1 MAFFRYRK
9 VIVGI
14 SILIVSI
21 ASVSAESVVADTL
34 ASAEEGWWGW
44 GFLGRFHPIIV
55 HFPVSLLLIAA
66 IMEVLTFR
74 KFQSSLRTGI
84 NWLVFIGAGGAIVSA
99 FLGWLLASSGSYGG
113 DTFAVHQW
121 IGIATAALGVLVA
134 VFLWMAIRQ
143 KRTSFVKAYQALLL
157 LATVGVSVAG
167 HYGGA
172 LTHGQDYLLSG
183 TPWASG
189 DGELLAGI
197 EGPSTPV
204 EWQTF
209 ASLDSLDGE
218 QEMNLNLAVR
228 TVLAHKCF
236 QCHSSDKMEGELRL
250 DDKELV
256 FKGGESGPV
265 IVPGDVQNSE
275 LVRRITLPPGHK
287 EAMPGKGKPLSDNE
301 IGLIKLWI
309 EKGAPWPDQ
318 AKGIFRVA
326 PLAPRQP
333 QLPSAVAGL
342 ENPLDLWIN
351 EYFKKNELPWPTV
364 VEDRVFLRRVYFD
377 LIGLPPGPQQLADF
391 QADTNLDK
399 RKLIVEELLAR
410 DRDYAT
416 HWTTFWNDLLRND
429 YTGPGYITNGRFNI
443 SDWLYRSLVNN
454 KPYDQ
459 FVRELVAPT
468 EASKGFIKG
477 IEWRGAVNS
486 SQTTAMQA
494 AQNVSQAL
502 LGVNLKCASCH
513 DSFVSDWKL
522 DDAYAFANIFSEKP
536 LEINRCDIPTGKM
549 ADTRI
554 LWPELGAISAKG
566 TIQQKSEELANALTQ
581 PKNGRLYRTLVNRIW
596 AQLMGRGIVS
606 PTDEMDKAPW
616 SQDLLDWMAVYFVEQ
631 GYDIKKILHLITT
644 SKTYQLPS
652 ISVEDPATI
661 NTDKFVFTG
670 MLKRKLTAEQ
680 FADAVSMVVHPIY
693 SVGALKYNPQGDSIA
708 FTNANSFVRAALVQ
722 NDPFLTALG
731 RPSREN
737 IISVRDNQGTL
748 LQAMELT
755 NGALLNETLIA
766 GAQEWVAGH
775 ENPKLLTE
783 AIFKQSFGR
792 APTEDERRIANEIL
806 NNGMDTNTVQDL
818 LWAVILLPEFQFI
831 E

>member
-1 MAFFRYRK
+1 M
-9 VIVGI
+9 G
-14 SILIVSI
+14 SI
-21 ASVSAESVVADTL
+21 AGVSAESAVADTV
-34 ASAEEGWWGW
+34 ASAEESWWVW
-44 GFLGRFHPIIV
+44 GFLGRLHPIIV

-66 IMEVLTFR
+66 VMEMLTFR

-84 NWLVFIGAGGAIVSA
+84 NWLVFIGAGGAVIAAV
-99 FLGWLLASSGSYGG
+99 FGWLLASSGSYGG
-113 DTFAVHQW
+113 DTFASHQW
-121 IGIATAALGVLVA
+121 VGITTAVLGVLVA
-134 VFLWMAIRQ
+134 ISLWMAIRTN
-143 KRTSFVKAYQALLL
+143 RYGFVKIYQVLLL

-167 HYGGA
+167 HYGGS
-172 LTHGQDYLLSG
+172 LTHGQDYLFSG
-183 TPWASG
+183 TPWASE
-189 DGELLAGI
+189 DEELLGGI

-204 EWQTF
+204 EWQSF

-228 TVLAHKCF
+228 TILAHKCF
-236 QCHSSDKMEGELRL
+236 QCHSSDKTEGELRL

-301 IGLIKLWI
+301 ISLVKLWI

-333 QLPSAVAGL
+333 QLPAAIAGL
-342 ENPLDLWIN
+342 ENPLDVWVN
-351 EYFKKNELPWPTV
+351 DYFKKNEVEWPAV
-364 VEDRVFLRRVYFD
+364 VDDRVFLRRVYFD

-391 QADTNLDK
+391 QSDTNPDK

-410 DRDYAT
+410 DNDYAT

-459 FVRELVAPT
+459 FVRELLAPND
-468 EASKGFIKG
+468 ASKGFIKG
-477 IEWRGAVNS
+477 IEWRGSVNS

-522 DDAYAFANIFSEKP
+522 DDAYAFANIFSEEP

-549 ADTRI
+549 ADTRL
-554 LWPELGAISAKG
+554 LWPELGDISVG
-566 TIQQKSEELANALTQ
+566 SPVQQKSQELANALTQ
-581 PKNGRLYRTLVNRIW
+581 PENGRIYRTLVNRVW
-596 AQLMGRGIVS
+596 AQLMGRGIVA

-631 GYDIKKILHLITT
+631 GYDIKKLLYLITT

-652 ISVEDPATI
+652 VSIADPATI

-693 SVGALKYNPQGDSIA
+693 SVEALKYNPQGDESA
-708 FTNANSFVRAALVQ
+708 FKNANSFVRAALVQ

-737 IISVRDNQGTL
+737 ITSVRDYQGTL

-755 NGALLNETLIA
+755 NGARLNETLIA
-766 GAQEWVAGH
+766 GAQEWTASH
-775 ENPKLLTE
+775 ENPQLLTE

-792 APTEDERRIANEIL
+792 APTEDERRIADEIL
-806 NNGMDTNTVQDL
+806 DEGMDTNTVQDL